1 MARQSADCTL
11 EELLEQQR
19 ELRESLN
26 DLDKLIFEKR
36 IKVNASK
43 LGLVFGKTLVEFRGK
58 THVIA
63 SFETHLNNF
72 GNDSFENDFRGSW
85 ILGREITKSGSPSE
99 NTKYLYLSSDK
110 PTIIGEYND

>member
-1 MARQSADCTL
+1 MARWSTDCTL

-36 IKVNASK
+36 IKDKASK
-43 LGLVFGKTLVEFRGK
+43 LGVVFGKTLVEFRGK

-63 SFETHLNNF
+63 SYETHLNNF
-72 GNDSFENDFRGSW
+72 ENSRHEAWIEDW
-85 ILGREITKSGSPSE
+85 ILGREITKSGLP
-99 NTKYLYLSSDK
+99 NKKTKYLYCSLDK
-110 PTIIGEYND
+110 PIIVGEYND

>member
-1 MARQSADCTL
+1 MARWSADCTL

-36 IKVNASK
+36 IKNNASK
-43 LGLVFGKTLVEFRGK
+43 LGVVFGKTLVEFRGK

-63 SFETHLNNF
+63 SYETHLNNF
-72 GNDSFENDFRGSW
+72 ENSRHEAWILDW
-85 ILGREITKSGSPSE
+85 ILGREITKSGLPSK
-99 NTKYLYLSSDK
+99 NIKYLYLSSDK
-110 PTIIGEYND
+110 PIIVGEYND

>member
-1 MARQSADCTL
+1 MARWSTDCTL

-36 IKVNASK
+36 IKNNASK
-43 LGLVFGKTLVEFRGK
+43 LGVVFGKTLVEFRGK

-63 SFETHLNNF
+63 SYETHLN
-72 GNDSFENDFRGSW
+72 SFENDSSVAW
-85 ILGREITKSGSPSE
+85 ILGREITKSGLPSE
-99 NTKYLYLSSDK
+99 NTKYLYLSVDK
-110 PTIIGEYND
+110 PIIVGEYND